1 MPAEI
6 TGDLQVQNENLL
18 QIIHQMR
25 EDMEDLT
32 KQLSQRTAVSNTGVP
47 ITEGNRELLSRRRI
61 CQHGHQPRGDWI
73 KNCVCVMTKCHRQCK
88 HETKLLIPSRYSSVC
103 DSFQIMSLVWKK
115 KFVKSK
121 PETVS

>member
-6 TGDLQVQNENLL
+6 TGGLQVQNENLL

-32 KQLSQRTAVSNTGVP
+32 KQLAQRTAGSNPGVP
-47 ITEGNRELLSRRRI
+47 ITEGNRELLSRRRF
-61 CQHGHQPRGDWI
+61 CRHGHQIAEGTG
-73 KNCVCVMTKCHRQCK
+73 CVCVMTKCHRQYK

-103 DSFQIMSLVWKK
+103 DSFQNMSLVWKK

-121 PETVS
+121 QETAS